1 MTDTH
6 DGSHTWLKYVSRRE
20 KLADQ
25 LIKDFIL
32 FGFSPCPQESLKV
45 KDYWRMRR
53 EREELN
59 HDR

>member
-25 LIKDFIL
+25 RIKDFIL
-32 FGFSPCPQESLKV
+32 FGFPPCPQESPKV
-45 KDYWRMRR
+45 DYWLMRR
-53 EREELN
+53 EVLED
-59 HDR
+59 DR